1 MDQLLESRDD
11 IRLEQIA
18 ETLVAML
25 KELRTA
31 NRREQDRDDKR
42 EAERASVEEKYA
54 RL

>member
-1 MDQLLESRDD
+1 MDQLVATKDD

-18 ETLVAML
+18 ETLVAIL
-25 KELRTA
+25 KELRIA
-31 NRREQDRDDKR
+31 NQREQARDDKQ